1 MRRCAP
7 GRWPRVASLLG
18 SCFLGLLTA
27 TSFGQQVDVAAGIA
41 AENASLAAQLRT
53 DQTALDRWSA
63 ELENLRNAKRELD
76 ERLQWIERR
85 AAVYPLGQEL
95 AQALNEQLRKLPRQE
110 RFAVANAQ
118 RTEVLA
124 EASDADLR
132 VERALRELADL
143 DAATAQR
150 LSDAL
155 PAPSQEQQ
163 QRVRA
168 ALAEQRDA
176 APAPGRTGP
185 EAVGRIARSG
195 RSVA

>member
-1 MRRCAP
+1 MSRCAP
-7 GRWPRVASLLG
+7 RQWLRVANLLG

-27 TSFGQQVDVAAGIA
+27 TSFGQQVDVAARIA
-41 AENASLAAQLRT
+41 AENASLTAQLRADRT
-53 DQTALDRWSA
+53 AFDQWSA
-63 ELENLRNAKRELD
+63 ELENLRKSKGDLD

-95 AQALNEQLRKLPRQE
+95 ARALSEQLRKLPKQE
-110 RFAVANAQ
+110 RFAVAHAQ

-150 LSDAL
+150 L
-155 PAPSQEQQ
+155 
-163 QRVRA
+163 
-168 ALAEQRDA
+168 
-176 APAPGRTGP
+176 
-185 EAVGRIARSG
+185 
-195 RSVA
+195 

>member
-1 MRRCAP
+1 M
-7 GRWPRVASLLG
+7 
-18 SCFLGLLTA
+18 
-27 TSFGQQVDVAAGIA
+27 
-41 AENASLAAQLRT
+41 
-53 DQTALDRWSA
+53 
-63 ELENLRNAKRELD
+63 
-76 ERLQWIERR
+76 
-85 AAVYPLGQEL
+85 YPLGQEL

-150 LSDAL
+150 LSGAL
-155 PAPSQEQQ
+155 PTPSQEQQ

-168 ALAEQRDA
+168 ALAEQRELLQRLAD
-176 APAPGRTGP
+176 TGP